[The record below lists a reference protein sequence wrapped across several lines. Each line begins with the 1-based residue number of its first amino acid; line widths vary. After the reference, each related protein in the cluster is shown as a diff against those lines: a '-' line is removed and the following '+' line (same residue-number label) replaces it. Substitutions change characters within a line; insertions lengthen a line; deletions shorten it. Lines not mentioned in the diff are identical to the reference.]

1 MVSGCVRESLTWER
15 VQGRGGPQR
24 LPEALLHGVG
34 ALAASQVSVPGRW
47 VADDGLGLLILSTAP
62 PRPLGSDTLI
72 LRPSPVPKL
81 YPDPTPALTCLLEA
95 PWASGLTLSP
105 LP

>member
-1 MVSGCVRESLTWER
+1 M
-15 VQGRGGPQR
+15 
-24 LPEALLHGVG
+24 G
-34 ALAASQVSVPGRW
+34 ALAASQGSVPGCW
-47 VADDGLGLLILSTAP
+47 VADSGLGLLILSTTPA
-62 PRPLGSDTLI
+62 RPLGSDVLV

-105 LP
+105 LL